1 MTTVPELIAERQKT
15 IAESWQSFLKYPLPI
30 AIAEV
35 VKRKKAKLP
44 PDYLPWAPAV
54 VIASDYLLR
63 TAGHTS
69 TSGRPTGW
77 RLQRSS
83 GDYKKGWRSFVRKRG
98 QYWMVE
104 DDGLYK
110 CVLAFSFGS
119 MPVCTRTPEAVMRLA
134 EYFGDDSRTL
144 RHGLRWL
151 GPTPDG
157 ILDC

>member
-1 MTTVPELIAERQKT
+1 MTTISQLIDERRKT
-15 IAESWQSFLKYPLPI
+15 LSESWQSFLKDPLPI
-30 AIAEV
+30 SIAEV
-35 VKRKKAKLP
+35 IQRAKAKLP

-83 GDYKKGWRSFVRKRG
+83 GDYKKGWWSFVRKRG
-98 QYWMVE
+98 QYWTVE
-104 DDGLYK
+104 GDSLYK
-110 CVLAFSFGS
+110 CVLVLSFGS
-119 MPVCTRTPEAVMRLA
+119 MPVCTRTSEAAMRLA

-144 RHGLRWL
+144 GHGLRWL